1 MALVPGD
8 TGRSLLWTFHKSDT
22 EELADKSGCNYA
34 LEEPFTTR
42 KIKKGEKEESK
53 GEKKKI
59 YHDQDTVYED
69 VLPSIPVII
78 ANGRCNSFWLNV
90 DVRPVAN
97 GGRLRQT
104 NATLAQF
111 RVVNDVEASRRGTR
125 VCERANNAAQGV
137 LKIL

>member
-1 MALVPGD
+1 MQLCPRGTIYD
-8 TGRSLLWTFHKSDT
+8 
-22 EELADKSGCNYA
+22 EENK
-34 LEEPFTTR
+34 
-42 KIKKGEKEESK
+42 KKKGENEESK
-53 GEKKKI
+53 GGKKKI

-104 NATLAQF
+104 NVTLAQF
-111 RVVNDVEASRRGTR
+111 RVVNDVEASRRGTDAR
-125 VCERANNAAQGV
+125 VWTRQ
-137 LKIL
+137 